1 MNFDYETV
9 ILGNAVIWCV
19 SVIIVAIIVQET
31 VYFLPVVVILCIAA
45 LISIILVAKASKRPK
60 SKEWYEGE

>member
-1 MNFDYETV
+1 MNFDYEAV

-19 SVIIVAIIVQET
+19 SVIIVAIIIQET
-31 VYFLPVVVILCIAA
+31 EYFLPVVVILCIAA
-45 LISIILVAKASKRPK
+45 MISIILIAKASRRPK

>member
-1 MNFDYETV
+1 MNFDYEAV

-19 SVIIVAIIVQET
+19 SVIIVAIIIQET
-31 VYFLPVVVILCIAA
+31 EYFLPIVVILCIAA
-45 LISIILVAKASKRPK
+45 MISIILIAKASRRPK

>member
-1 MNFDYETV
+1 MNFDYEAV

-19 SVIIVAIIVQET
+19 SVIIVAIIIQET
-31 VYFLPVVVILCIAA
+31 EYFLPVVVILCIAA
-45 LISIILVAKASKRPK
+45 MISMILIAKASRRPK

>member
-1 MNFDYETV
+1 MNFDYEAV

-19 SVIIVAIIVQET
+19 SVIIVAIIIQET
-31 VYFLPVVVILCIAA
+31 EYFLPAVVTLCIAA
-45 LISIILVAKASKRPK
+45 MISMILIAKASRRPK

>member
-1 MNFDYETV
+1 LNFDYEAV

-31 VYFLPVVVILCIAA
+31 EYFLPVVVILCIAA
-45 LISIILVAKASKRPK
+45 MISIILVTKASRRPK
-60 SKEWYEGE
+60 SKEWYEGQ